1 MKNIYLIIVCFY
13 IISMLTLPLLSI
25 KGNAA
30 TNPPDNPTPQSEAIK
45 TEDSVALLNSE
56 DNTVTSLSM
65 RDYLLCVVAS
75 EISLS
80 SEGEAIKAQAVAAYT
95 YTLYK
100 KELNKDKN
108 YDISDNYKTDQAYTP
123 LDTLKEK
130 WGDKAEENMN
140 FLYGILDEVEGI
152 YIAHGGKP
160 ILAAFHAISSGKT
173 DSCLDVWGSDL
184 PYLVAKES
192 IGDILSPDYLSTVSV
207 SKDDFKNA
215 FLEKCTL
222 GDDINS
228 YIGDIS
234 RAETG
239 TVKSITVG
247 GETLDGQEFRR
258 LLSLR
263 SANFDV
269 KCENDTFIFN
279 VRGYGHGVGLSQC
292 GANYMAKQGSN
303 YKEIL
308 YWYYTGCELIEK
320 K

>member
-1 MKNIYLIIVCFY
+1 MKNIYSIIICFY
-13 IISMLTLPLLSI
+13 IISMLTIPFLSI

-30 TNPPDNPTPQSEAIK
+30 ANPPSNSPQLSETVK
-45 TEDSVALLNSE
+45 NEGSVALLNSE
-56 DNTVTSLSM
+56 DNTVTSLKM

-80 SEGEAIKAQAVAAYT
+80 NEGEAIKAQAVAAYT

-108 YDISDNYKTDQAYTP
+108 YDITDNYKTDQAYTP
-123 LDTLKEK
+123 IDTLKEK

-152 YIAHGGKP
+152 YISHGGKP

-173 DSCLDVWGSDL
+173 DSCLDIWGSDL
-184 PYLVAKES
+184 PYLVSKES
-192 IGDILSPDYLSTVSV
+192 VGDILSPDYLSTVTV
-207 SKDDFKNA
+207 SKEDFKNA

-222 GDDINS
+222 GDDINL
-228 YIGDIS
+228 YIGDIL

-247 GETLDGQEFRR
+247 GETLEGQEFRR
-258 LLSLR
+258 MLSLR

-269 KCENDTFIFN
+269 KCENESLVFT

-308 YWYYTGCELIEK
+308 YWYYTGCELVEK